1 MENHIAT
8 VQDFRSAQDL
18 DRRVE
23 RVVLPKLR
31 KAVLMRRPSPLW
43 FAFRGQLPQTLA
55 VAATVPGANR
65 PPAIQTPEDAQ
76 ALANWI
82 LDLLSEV
89 MVQPRISL
97 SPGPGEIPPELIS
110 DEDLTF
116 ILRWAVGEV
125 ASEGIND
132 PSVGDLATFR
142 GN

>member
-8 VQDFRSAQDL
+8 PQDFKSAQDL

-31 KAVLMRRPSPLW
+31 KAVLLRRPSPLW
-43 FAFRGQLPQTLA
+43 FAFRGQLPQSLA
-55 VAATVPGANR
+55 VTAAAPDRVQ
-65 PPAIQTPEDAQ
+65 PPVIQNPEGAQ
-76 ALANWI
+76 ALTNWI
-82 LDLLSEV
+82 LDLLTEV
-89 MVQPRISL
+89 MVEPRISL

-125 ASEGIND
+125 ATEGLDD
-132 PSVGDLATFR
+132 PSVRDLATFR

>member
-8 VQDFRSAQDL
+8 PQDFKSAQDL

-43 FAFRGQLPQTLA
+43 FAFRGQLPQSLA
-55 VAATVPGANR
+55 VTAAAPGR
-65 PPAIQTPEDAQ
+65 VQPPVIQDPEGAQ
-76 ALANWI
+76 ALTNWI
-82 LDLLSEV
+82 LDLLTEV
-89 MVQPRISL
+89 MVEPRISL

-116 ILRWAVGEV
+116 ILRWSVGEV
-125 ASEGIND
+125 ASEGLDD
-132 PSVGDLATFR
+132 PSVRDLATFR